1 MRINISDFEKAAQ
14 VNTVS
19 QRTFL
24 FLTKLGSEVN
34 RPTSHIFVNILV
46 NINPTTKNQNS
57 FCGESRAKCLKV
69 PVHIALVVAPYV
81 SNPRK
86 RVAFFVGVLL

>member
-14 VNTVS
+14 VNIVK

-34 RPTSHIFVNILV
+34 RPTSRISVNILV
-46 NINPTTKNQNS
+46 NINPIMKNQNS
-57 FCGESRAKCLKV
+57 FYEAFRAKGVKV
-69 PVHIALVVAPYV
+69 PIFT
-81 SNPRK
+81 SQ
-86 RVAFFVGVLL
+86 